1 MIVELVPKVGGREDE
16 HDASEDD
23 APELNVPRFE
33 DHLWS
38 PDESDGQGKVA
49 SRASIHTGGPLYR
62 HSKRPRRPCQAM
74 ADEWNSSHGSSVPTH
89 PTYPTHPSPRP
100 GAVSSC
106 AGREEAGL
114 LGLQAAELRSAAA
127 PRRHRAPCARPPSA
141 QSRSRRHSKA
151 PSPRQPLQTR
161 TFRAS
166 PRAPVQHQPHRTRA
180 RRRRPIGPVSTGPGL
195 RAAVPAVRQS
205 GWPAS
210 VGCGRALRPGDTG
223 SSVTSVFIVQ
233 SETTVA
239 ASGGITAASAPRD
252 RVSDCTP
259 GSHKAIGGDSRGCM
273 PLPHGNVRAAMLRT
287 AHARYRRTAT
297 CGRRCCALHTS
308 AIAAAPAPARP
319 NQGSRERISGG
330 RSARSAQALGS
341 EQLCRPRNGEA
352 AWAAGGRAAGARGGE
367 VRRSAL
373 ALRPRPISP
382 GAPALTWRARPLS
395 PGAPALTWHARPLS
409 PRAPALT
416 WRPRPL
422 SPGGR
427 VRSHPARPL
436 SLGGRARSHPG
447 GLLDGF
453 LRAAPRRLAGHAISL
468 RLELRA
474 MPDHVV
480 SLASFNKILVT
491 GTYLCIY
498 L

>member
-1 MIVELVPKVGGREDE
+1 VGGREEE

-89 PTYPTHPSPRP
+89 PTHPSPRP
-100 GAVSSC
+100 GAASSC

-180 RRRRPIGPVSTGPGL
+180 RRRRPIGPVRTGPGL
-195 RAAVPAVRQS
+195 RAAVPAVRRS

-252 RVSDCTP
+252 RVSDCTQ
-259 GSHKAIGGDSRGCM
+259 GSHKAIGGDTRGCM

-287 AHARYRRTAT
+287 AHERYCRRAGPRPAEPGQPRAHQRRPVGPVSAGPGQRAAVPAAKRRGCVGCRRPS
-297 CGRRCCALHTS
+297 CGS
-308 AIAAAPAPARP
+308 AGGGGKTKCSGLAPAPDLTR
-319 NQGSRERISGG
+319 R
-330 RSARSAQALGS
+330 ARSHL
-341 EQLCRPRNGEA
+341 A
-352 AWAAGGRAAGARGGE
+352 A
-367 VRRSAL
+367 V
-373 ALRPRPISP
+373 PC
-382 GAPALTWRARPLS
+382 T
-395 PGAPALTWHARPLS
+395 
-409 PRAPALT
+409 
-416 WRPRPL
+416 
-422 SPGGR
+422 
-427 VRSHPARPL
+427 
-436 SLGGRARSHPG
+436 ARSHPG

-453 LRAAPRRLAGHAISL
+453 RLPAPRRPAGHAISL
-468 RLELRA
+468 RLKLRA
-474 MPDHVV
+474 MPVHVV